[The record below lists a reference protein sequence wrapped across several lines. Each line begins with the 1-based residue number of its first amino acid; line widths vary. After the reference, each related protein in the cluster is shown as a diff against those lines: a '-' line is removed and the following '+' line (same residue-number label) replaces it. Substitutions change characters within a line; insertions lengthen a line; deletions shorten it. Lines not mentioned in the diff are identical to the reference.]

1 MLFVVCFYL
10 YIVLKYYKG
19 KFIVILIGERFIVI
33 IDSNFK
39 LIVDIVKKKDKK
51 KNKFKN
57 KI

>member
-1 MLFVVCFYL
+1 M
-10 YIVLKYYKG
+10 
-19 KFIVILIGERFIVI
+19 ILIGERFIVI